1 MSASRHLLATQL
13 GRVLLRLPRAFARLP
28 DLHRGELLAAGA
40 THFAIDDGAGPRL
53 DALRLP
59 ASPAAPRGLPVVL
72 VHGWLERKEWH
83 REAVILS
90 QAGHEVVLFDQP
102 AHSRSGGDFS
112 TLGARERHDL
122 RRVLDDAGRRGFLG
136 PRVVT
141 VGYSAG
147 AATALLHAVDD
158 PRVAAV
164 AAFGPFV
171 DLAGGIRFMGSLFA
185 PDVSLP
191 WVTRGLAG
199 ALGLAGH
206 SLAEVDTLAAVRRLT
221 VPVLFVAGDP
231 RRGDT
236 LGDQVKRLYDAKRHG
251 FRRLVV
257 IPGSSHFRLH
267 RNGWPGVL
275 RDFQA
280 MLRAIPP
287 RHDG

>member
-1 MSASRHLLATQL
+1 MSTALHLLATQL
-13 GRVLLRLPRAFARLP
+13 GRLLLRLPRAVGRLP
-28 DLHRGELLAAGA
+28 DFHRDELLAAGA
-40 THFAIDDGAGPRL
+40 TPFVVDDGAGPPL
-53 DALRLP
+53 EALRLP

-83 REAVILS
+83 REAIILA
-90 QAGHEVVLFDQP
+90 QAGHEVVLFDLP
-102 AHSRSGGDFS
+102 AHSRSGGSFS
-112 TLGARERHDL
+112 TLGARERLDL
-122 RRVLDDAGRRGFLG
+122 RRVIDDAGRRGFLG

-147 AATALLHAVDD
+147 AAAALLHSVDD

-191 WVTRGLAG
+191 WISRGLAG
-199 ALGLAGH
+199 ALALAGH
-206 SLAEVDTLAAVRRLT
+206 SLADVDTLAAVRRLT
-221 VPVLFVAGDP
+221 VPVLFVAGNP
-231 RRGDT
+231 QSGDT
-236 LGDQVKRLYDAKRHG
+236 LGDQVKRLHDAKRQG

-267 RNGWPGVL
+267 RTAWPGVL

-280 MLRAIPP
+280 MLRAVPLRP
-287 RHDG
+287 GR